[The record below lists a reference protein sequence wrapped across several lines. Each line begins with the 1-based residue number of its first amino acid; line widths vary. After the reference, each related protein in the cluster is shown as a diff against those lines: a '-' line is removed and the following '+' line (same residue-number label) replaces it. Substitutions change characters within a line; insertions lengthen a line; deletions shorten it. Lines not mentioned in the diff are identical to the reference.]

1 MGILGK
7 ISEKIGNAMEKSA
20 AKNMTGDS
28 KKAYEEE
35 QQKLKELREEQTP
48 EQLIEYK
55 FSKDDL
61 KDLNALL
68 LKANLIDEKNMWIA
82 GLPNFKVNQNSRA
95 ANLFSGKKNLRF
107 FTAKDD
113 IYYFALFEKDILR
126 AYRAFKKEHILK
138 VEAKS
143 KLIGG
148 STLKI
153 ELIDGKVFTI
163 DVTENKENFES
174 IKTLLT

>member
-20 AKNMTGDS
+20 SKHMTGNS
-28 KKAYEEE
+28 KKVYEEE
-35 QQKLKELREEQTP
+35 EQKLKDLKEMQIP

-55 FSKDDL
+55 FSKDEL
-61 KDLNALL
+61 KDLNTLL
-68 LKANLIDEKNMWIA
+68 IKAELIDDKNLWIG

-95 ANLFSGKKNLRF
+95 SNLFSGKKNLRF
-107 FTAKDD
+107 FTVRDE
-113 IYYFALFEKDILR
+113 IYYFALFEKDILKV
-126 AYRAFKKEHILK
+126 YRAFKKEHIVN

-163 DVTENKENFES
+163 DVTENKENFEA